1 MEAGLKDM
9 AGQAESSGCY
19 EPLSLDAV
27 SGGGG
32 VILGSAD
39 WPEDPGKKKKQYRSP
54 YLDGKC

>member
-39 WPEDPGKKKKQYRSP
+39 WPEDPGRKKP
-54 YLDGKC
+54 V